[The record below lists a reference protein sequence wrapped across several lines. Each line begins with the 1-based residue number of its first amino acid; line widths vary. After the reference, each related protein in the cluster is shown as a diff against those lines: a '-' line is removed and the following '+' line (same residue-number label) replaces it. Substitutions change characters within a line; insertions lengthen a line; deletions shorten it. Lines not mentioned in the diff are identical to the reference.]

1 MNALQRY
8 LHNIRRF
15 SRGVRLYLLV
25 TMLQGIGWGI
35 FQLFFNFYILSLGYQ
50 RDFLGLLISIPPLT
64 ALVVGVFAGYL
75 SDLIGRKRA
84 FILGGVISILAQ
96 IIMLSIHSTSIL
108 IASSAL
114 RGMGMSIFSIAA
126 APFLMEQSSERERT
140 HLFSFN
146 SGVMTMSAFLGN
158 FVGGSLPLLVA
169 RQMDVTPTS
178 SEAYTGTLAVT
189 TFLNLLA
196 LIPLLL
202 LERDR
207 SNSNQQKTPPFKA
220 VWAHREELT
229 RLLLPSLILSLGAGM
244 LIPFLNVFFRYRYQL
259 PDDTIGTI
267 SGLGSLGMGI
277 AIFLGPLLAEK
288 WGKAKTVV
296 ITQGLSVPFLIILG
310 FIPNLP
316 LAILAFFMRASLMN
330 LSGPVY
336 QTMVM
341 EQSEAETRSMTAS
354 FYSMIW
360 NFGRALTPSLSGPL
374 QERYG
379 FNPVFLITI
388 LAYALSVYLVY
399 RWFVQSNGQKLEL
412 QPIHL
417 SD

>member
-8 LHNIRRF
+8 FQNIRRF

-25 TMLQGIGWGI
+25 TLLQGIGWGI

-50 RDFLGLLISIPPLT
+50 RDFLGFLISIPPLT

-84 FILGGVISILAQ
+84 FILGGVISVLAQ
-96 IIMLSIHSTSIL
+96 IIMLSSPSTGIL

-126 APFLMEQSSERERT
+126 APFLMEQSSEQERI

-146 SGVMTMSAFLGN
+146 SGVMTMSIFLGN

-169 RQMDVTPTS
+169 GQLDVAPTS
-178 SEAYTGTLAVT
+178 SAAYTGTLAVT
-189 TFLNLLA
+189 TLLNFLA
-196 LIPLLL
+196 LVPLLF
-202 LERDR
+202 LERDQ
-207 SNSNQQKTPPFKA
+207 SDDHQQTTPPFKA
-220 VWAHREELT
+220 VWEHRQLLT
-229 RLLLPSLILSLGAGM
+229 RLLLPSLIISLGAGM

-259 PDDTIGTI
+259 PDDLIGSI
-267 SGLGSLGMGI
+267 SGFGSLGMGI

-310 FIPNLP
+310 FVSSLP

-341 EQSEAETRSMTAS
+341 EKSDAETRSMTAS

-360 NFGRALTPSLSGPL
+360 NFGRALTPSISGPL
-374 QERYG
+374 QEAYG

-388 LAYALSVYLVY
+388 VAYGLSVYLVY
-399 RWFVQSNGQKLEL
+399 RWFVQSRPATVEFT
-412 QPIHL
+412 
-417 SD
+417 